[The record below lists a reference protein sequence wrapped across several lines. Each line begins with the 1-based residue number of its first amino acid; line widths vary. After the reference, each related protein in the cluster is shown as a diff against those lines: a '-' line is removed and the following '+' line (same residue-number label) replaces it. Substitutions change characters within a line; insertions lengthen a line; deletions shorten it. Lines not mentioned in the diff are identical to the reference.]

1 MSHGLNF
8 RLARSI
14 IESENLMTRETEDRL
29 RQLIDHP
36 PEGSA
41 IAEAKEFGVDLYGIL
56 ENLKLTPAERF
67 RRAAEETEFV
77 QRLRGNIQKADS

>member
-1 MSHGLNF
+1 
-8 RLARSI
+8 
-14 IESENLMTRETEDRL
+14 MTRDTEERL

-41 IAEAKEFGVDLYGIL
+41 IAEARDFGVDLYSIL

-67 RRAAEETEFV
+67 RRAAEETDFV
-77 QRLRGNIQKADS
+77 RRLRGSLQKAKS

>member
-1 MSHGLNF
+1 
-8 RLARSI
+8 
-14 IESENLMTRETEDRL
+14 MTRETEDRL

-36 PEGSA
+36 PAGSA
-41 IAEAKEFGVDLYGIL
+41 IAEAKEFGVDLYGLL

-77 QRLRGNIQKADS
+77 QRVRGNMQKADS